1 MVIEVNQPTSHARH
15 RLAILLLIA
24 AVASPLWA
32 SCGVGCMAEGM
43 ACCEVGPVPAVGS
56 PCCPSSSELS
66 ARPGGVATLG
76 DHDLTTAPATAAGR
90 TVVSAAVDPR
100 GQAPPPPS
108 PGPPPAPSAP
118 LFLLHSAL
126 LR

>member
-1 MVIEVNQPTSHARH
+1 MVTEVNQPKIHARH

-32 SCGVGCMAEGM
+32 GCGVGCTAEGM
-43 ACCEVGPVPAVGS
+43 TCCEVGPVPAVAS
-56 PCCPSSSELS
+56 PCCPSSPELS
-66 ARPGGVATLG
+66 ERARGVATLG
-76 DHDLTTAPATAAGR
+76 NHDLTTVPATTAVG
-90 TVVSAAVDPR
+90 TVVSAAVDPH
-100 GQAPPPPS
+100 GQAPPPAS
-108 PGPPPAPSAP
+108 PGPLPAPSVP

>member
-1 MVIEVNQPTSHARH
+1 MVIEVHQPTSHAR
-15 RLAILLLIA
+15 RRSAILLLIA

-43 ACCEVGPVPAVGS
+43 ACCEVGPIPTVAS
-56 PCCPSSSELS
+56 TCCPSSPELS
-66 ARPGGVATLG
+66 ERGRGVATLR
-76 DHDLTTAPATAAGR
+76 DLELTTVPAMTTGGS
-90 TVVSAAVDPR
+90 VSGAAVDLHT
-100 GQAPPPPS
+100 QAPPPRS

-118 LFLLHSAL
+118 LFLLYSAL